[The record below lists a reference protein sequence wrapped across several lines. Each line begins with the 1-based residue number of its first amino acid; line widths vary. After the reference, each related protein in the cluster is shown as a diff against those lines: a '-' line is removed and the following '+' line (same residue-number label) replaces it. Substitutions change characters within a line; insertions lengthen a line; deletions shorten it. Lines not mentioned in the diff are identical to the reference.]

1 MAPGQT
7 LNLRGIVSSRGD
19 VGSMLKAPGDAV
31 LVERARPRLLL
42 LSCPCGCREEFP
54 INLDPRAGPAWRLYR
69 RSSVTRRGGA
79 PSRESLSVYPSIWRE
94 SGCQSHYIIWD
105 NRILLFG
112 RGEDD
117 YAEGEQAPA
126 DSMTEA
132 VFAQLPR
139 NGLTSA
145 LIIADAIGAIPWE
158 VLGVCRRLVTSARAY
173 EGTSKQRGW
182 FGRR

>member
-7 LNLRGIVSSRGD
+7 LNLRGVVPSRHEA
-19 VGSMLKAPGDAV
+19 GSLLKEPGDAV

-69 RSSVTRRGGA
+69 RSSDPRTVDG
-79 PSRESLSVYPSIWRE
+79 PESLSVYPSIWRE
-94 SGCQSHYIIWD
+94 SGCRSHYIIWD

-112 RGEDD
+112 RGDD
-117 YAEGEQAPA
+117 SYAERDETPA
-126 DSMTEA
+126 DSLTEA
-132 VFAQLPR
+132 VFGQLPR
-139 NGLTSA
+139 NELTPVLA
-145 LIIADAIGAIPWE
+145 IADAIGAIPWD
-158 VLGVCRRLVTSARAY
+158 VLAACRRLVRVGRAR